1 MTGHL
6 FSGLNKK
13 RKVFKMRLKSFIS
26 ALLAITLFSSLLTG
40 CAQDNSAKPENNA
53 QTEIS
58 TLKIGSLTLEENLPL
73 LVAEKNGSFQ
83 NENVKVELIPFQS
96 PVELQSAFQSGD
108 LDGIITDIMIAAML
122 QSSGID
128 LGVTSIA
135 LGATPQEGRFAIVA
149 SSNSDIKGVQDLKG
163 KSIGISNNSIIE
175 YVTDG
180 LLKQGGVDPAETK
193 KTTVA
198 KLPVRVEML
207 LSNQIDAI
215 VVPDPQITYLVSKG
229 AKIIAEDSQGENLSQ
244 SVILMKADA
253 LNTKTQAITN
263 FYKAYAKAVE
273 DINQTP
279 DQYKDLLVKHV
290 NVPESVVEIY
300 QVQHYSKPQLPGENE
315 FNNVISWLKDKSL
328 LKNEV
333 PYQGFVK
340 AGFY

>member
-1 MTGHL
+1 
-6 FSGLNKK
+6 
-13 RKVFKMRLKSFIS
+13 MRLKSFIS
-26 ALLAITLFSSLLTG
+26 TFLAISLFLTLATG
-40 CAQDNSAKPENNA
+40 CTQSNSTKPGNNS
-53 QTEIS
+53 QTETS

-73 LVAEKNGSFQ
+73 LVAEKNGNFT
-83 NENVKVELIPFQS
+83 NENVKVELVPFQS

-128 LGVTSIA
+128 LRVTSIA
-135 LGATPQEGRFAIVA
+135 LGATPQEGRFGIVA
-149 SSNSDIKGVQDLKG
+149 SSKSGIKEVQDLKG

-180 LLKQGGVDPAETK
+180 LLKQGEVDPAEIK
-193 KTTVA
+193 KITVA

-207 LSNQIDAI
+207 LNNQIDAI
-215 VVPDPQITYLVSKG
+215 TVPDPQITYLVSKG
-229 AKIIAEDSQGENLSQ
+229 AKVIAEDTQGENLSQ

-253 LNTKTQAITN
+253 INSKTQAITS

-273 DINQTP
+273 DINQAP

-300 QVQHYSKPQLPGENE
+300 KVQHYSKPQLPGENE
-315 FNNVISWLKDKSL
+315 VNNVISWLKDKNL

-333 PYQGFVK
+333 TYQGFVK
-340 AGFY
+340 SGLY